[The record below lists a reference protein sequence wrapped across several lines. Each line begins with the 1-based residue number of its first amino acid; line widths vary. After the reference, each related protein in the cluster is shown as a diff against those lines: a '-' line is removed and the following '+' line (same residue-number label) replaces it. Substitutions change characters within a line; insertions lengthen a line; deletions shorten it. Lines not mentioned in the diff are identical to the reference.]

1 MSQQIKNTFAKTVTK
16 RRADLLVAVVG
27 LLLLAAYLYN
37 LTGWLIFD
45 DEGEYLYQVW
55 RMTLGEIPYQDFLTP
70 QLPVFLYAGTAVME
84 VAGVALLPMR
94 VYTVLLAFGS
104 GILLYLAGR
113 RHRGPLTGALAA
125 GLFLLHSD
133 VFRETRIFRNEPV
146 FLFFVTAGLVI
157 ATWDVEKVSWR
168 RLAAAG
174 ICFGLATMSKLF
186 GLLPAAGVGLWLLWR
201 WWRKRQRLA
210 PLLQEAL
217 ALGAPLVLVVGLIA
231 GVFSLF
237 VPQFFDLTVGHH
249 LAQGSDLAA
258 AEVAQNK
265 FGLYAEYAA
274 LYPIFTATAVI
285 SALIGLF
292 RGDTRSAWAWQL
304 PLVLSFLALSRQLGQ
319 RHFMFIL
326 PAAALL
332 IGWLLADALNG
343 RYRKWGRLFAVVA
356 LAGILIPAVQTN
368 LYRASWVDRDTSQMV
383 DLIKEH
389 TRPGETILADD
400 IGLAYY
406 ARRPT
411 TYSGAALSHGAA
423 TSGQITGEILI
434 DEIVADDVRMVIID
448 ESLLTGNHMVYLRD
462 YPRFHRFLE
471 HNFDYLG
478 NFRRDYQELGVWLRE
493 HGAPISVTDPLTIP
507 TRQRVHFGE
516 NLLLLGYDLPDEPLQ
531 PGDTLHFTLYWTA
544 DAPAD
549 HYWSVF
555 THLRAPDGSLIGQH
569 DKVPYD
575 GLYPPTRWWP
585 GQIVDD
591 DYAIHIPDDAPAGE
605 YRIAVGMYDFQTGE
619 RLQLWDEANTP
630 LNNGQVY
637 LEQRIN
643 IGP

>member
-1 MSQQIKNTFAKTVTK
+1 MIQRLKTILIKQ
-16 RRADLLVAVVG
+16 RADLLAGALG
-27 LLLLAAYLYN
+27 LCLLAGYLYN
-37 LTGWLIFD
+37 LTGWMIFD
-45 DEGEYLYQVW
+45 DEGEYLYQAW

-84 VAGVALLPMR
+84 LFGVALLPMR

-104 GILLYLAGR
+104 GALLYLAGR
-113 RHRGPLTGALAA
+113 RHRGPLAGALAA

-133 VFRETRIFRNEPV
+133 VFRETRIFRNESIL
-146 FLFFVTAGLVI
+146 LFFVTAGLVI
-157 ATWDVEKVSWR
+157 ATWDVEEVSRR

-174 ICFGLATMSKLF
+174 LCFGLATMSKLF

-201 WWRKRQRLA
+201 WWRKRERLA
-210 PLLQEAL
+210 PLLQQAV
-217 ALGAPLVLVVGLIA
+217 ALGGPLLLVVGLIA
-231 GVFSLF
+231 GGFSLF
-237 VPQFFDLTVGHH
+237 VPHFFDLTVGHH

-258 AEVAQNK
+258 VEVAQNK
-265 FGLYAEYAA
+265 LRLYAEYAGF
-274 LYPIFTATAVI
+274 YPIFSATALV
-285 SALIGLF
+285 SALVGF
-292 RGDTRSAWAWQL
+292 YRRDARSAWAWQL

-319 RHFMFIL
+319 RHFMFVL

-332 IGWLLADALNG
+332 IGWLLDDAFNG

-356 LAGILIPAVQTN
+356 LAGILFPAVQTN
-368 LYRASWVDRDTSQMV
+368 FYRAGWVDRDTPEMV
-383 DLIKEH
+383 ALIEEH
-389 TRPGETILADD
+389 TAPGETILADD

-411 TYSGAALSHGAA
+411 TYSGAALSHGAV

-471 HNFDYLG
+471 QNFDYLG
-478 NFRRDYQELGVWLRE
+478 NVRRDYQELDVWLRE
-493 HGAPISVTDPLTIP
+493 RGAPISVADPLAIP
-507 TRQRVHFGE
+507 THQRVHFGE
-516 NLLLLGYDLPDEPLQ
+516 NLFLLGYDVPKEPLQ

-555 THLRAPDGSLIGQH
+555 THLRALDGSLIGQH

-585 GQIVDD
+585 RQIVDD

-619 RLQLWDEANTP
+619 RLQLRDEDNTP
-630 LNNGQVY
+630 LADGQVF
-637 LEQRIN
+637 LEQSITIR
-643 IGP
+643 P